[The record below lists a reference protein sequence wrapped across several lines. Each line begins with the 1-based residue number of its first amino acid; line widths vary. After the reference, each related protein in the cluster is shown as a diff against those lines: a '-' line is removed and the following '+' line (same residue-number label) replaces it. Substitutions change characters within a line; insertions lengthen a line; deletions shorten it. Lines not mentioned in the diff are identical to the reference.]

1 MADIQVQSG
10 AAGTLL
16 PASRQSPRAA
26 RVFVS
31 ERLREWHREAIAES
45 AVLLVSELATNAVVH
60 AQTPAQLEVRW
71 FDHTVR
77 VAVTDGMS
85 DGVEPDDA
93 SLPAPIG
100 APAGRGLRIVEAW
113 PTAGGS
119 RSRARARRCGSSCAC
134 PIVTSAASSERATEG
149 ACAGAPPHPTRGTAP
164 APDRRAGWRSTTP
177 SHPPGWDGGGG
188 ARRVGEVAA
197 RRR

>member
-1 MADIQVQSG
+1 MAYIQVQSG
-10 AAGTLL
+10 TAGTLL

-45 AVLLVSELATNAVVH
+45 AVLLVSELVTNAVVH

-100 APAGRGLRIVEAW
+100 APAGRGLRIIEALADRW
-113 PTAGGS
+113 GVSVQGMGKTVWFEL
-119 RSRARARRCGSSCAC
+119 R
-134 PIVTSAASSERATEG
+134 V
-149 ACAGAPPHPTRGTAP
+149 
-164 APDRRAGWRSTTP
+164 PDRAE
-177 SHPPGWDGGGG
+177 
-188 ARRVGEVAA
+188 RRE
-197 RRR
+197 